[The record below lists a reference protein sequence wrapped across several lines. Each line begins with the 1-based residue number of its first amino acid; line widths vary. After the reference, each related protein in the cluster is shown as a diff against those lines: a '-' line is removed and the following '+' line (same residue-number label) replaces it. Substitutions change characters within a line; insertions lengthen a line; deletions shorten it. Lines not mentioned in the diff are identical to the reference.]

1 MKLDSGFKTE
11 NDFKNLIIKKGRK
24 FFFVKLGDVAKI
36 EIGPEETRQ
45 LFRGN
50 AEEMIGLGILK
61 QTSANLI
68 EVTDGVKKEFLKI
81 KESLPKN
88 IKIYQ
93 SYDTSVFVS
102 QKHYKR

>member
-11 NDFKNLIIKKGRK
+11 NDFKNLVIKKGEN
-24 FFFVKLGDVAKI
+24 FSFVKLGDVAKI

-68 EVTDGVKKEFLKI
+68 EVTDGVKKEF
-81 KESLPKN
+81 
-88 IKIYQ
+88 
-93 SYDTSVFVS
+93 
-102 QKHYKR
+102 